1 MLVTQNYKIQ
11 LNVFFQIRETWYREN
26 RPAPVVFVLDQVKTI
41 QYLKL
46 READGALIS
55 LLLLLLG
62 VPGLRW
68 GSFCELVG
76 EGVPLYAGP
85 GNGLVELMYFSSSS
99 LTSSSSFIIPFFII
113 IIIIIIGENFLF
125 LQPAGSASHPCASP
139 PRLCMKPHVLLDRE
153 VVEEHTERIEIHFY

>member
-11 LNVFFQIRETWYREN
+11 FNVFFQIRETWYREN

-41 QYLKL
+41 RYLKL

-55 LLLLLLG
+55 LLLLLLR
-62 VPGLRW
+62 VPRLRW
-68 GSFCELVG
+68 GSICERVG

-85 GNGLVELMYFSSSS
+85 GNGLVELIYV
-99 LTSSSSFIIPFFII
+99 II